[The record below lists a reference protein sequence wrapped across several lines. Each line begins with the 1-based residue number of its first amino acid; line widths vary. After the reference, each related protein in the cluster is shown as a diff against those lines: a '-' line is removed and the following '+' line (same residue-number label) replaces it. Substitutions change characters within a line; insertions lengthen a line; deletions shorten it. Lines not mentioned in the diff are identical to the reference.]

1 MCKFTTRDN
10 LLTILYMTTNLHNY
24 CIRYFWYKTV
34 MLTHSELFTVEVFLF
49 ADSVGCVCVSASPCS
64 GCVSWPSIRP
74 SIFWTS
80 SPHPVSGATTTLSCP
95 GTTAPSIASHPT
107 EKSMSDL
114 DTVILTVCT
123 LDVYFSGVGILKF
136 VVLFYFCSKTKGSC
150 KSYVDTCHT
159 SDKGK
164 GRGSPALANS
174 PAPRPQSSKKGSSVT
189 PSQTQK
195 KHKVSLYYTKYKSSS
210 SPAMAG
216 ALTVDEEQEDLTPD
230 LPLTPDPDVCNNNE
244 PVFISELDKKTTTDV
259 KENPHSTVE
268 DRVPAAVMFP
278 MEMPAGFPDNVILS
292 PGPRPGLLVC
302 SPVEKSCTEHYAE
315 KVDPD
320 KRDTSETEVRR
331 AFNSVIHFIYSLP
344 TM

>member
-1 MCKFTTRDN
+1 M
-10 LLTILYMTTNLHNY
+10 Y
-24 CIRYFWYKTV
+24 
-34 MLTHSELFTVEVFLF
+34 
-49 ADSVGCVCVSASPCS
+49 VG
-64 GCVSWPSIRP
+64 
-74 SIFWTS
+74 
-80 SPHPVSGATTTLSCP
+80 
-95 GTTAPSIASHPT
+95 
-107 EKSMSDL
+107 
-114 DTVILTVCT
+114 
-123 LDVYFSGVGILKF
+123 FSGVGVLKC
-136 VVLFYFCSKTKGSC
+136 VVLSCFCSKPKGSC

-210 SPAMAG
+210 SPAAAG
-216 ALTVDEEQEDLTPD
+216 TVTVDEEHEDLTPD

-244 PVFISELDKKTTTDV
+244 PVFISELEKKTSADV

-320 KRDTSETEVRR
+320 KRDTSEMEVRHVCY
-331 AFNSVIHFIYSLP
+331 SVVPFIHSLQ
-344 TM
+344 TV